1 MWLSGGFIAE
11 VALALGVVMLGFHM
25 VMQIVAA
32 VTLITPTAFNK
43 KTGVYCGSIRNSTWT
58 VIRMPALTVESAF
71 PLVPLSCTQ

>member
-43 KTGVYCGSIRNSTWT
+43 NRGLLWIHQKQHLDSNSHAGPDCGKCFSTCPT
-58 VIRMPALTVESAF
+58 
-71 PLVPLSCTQ
+71 